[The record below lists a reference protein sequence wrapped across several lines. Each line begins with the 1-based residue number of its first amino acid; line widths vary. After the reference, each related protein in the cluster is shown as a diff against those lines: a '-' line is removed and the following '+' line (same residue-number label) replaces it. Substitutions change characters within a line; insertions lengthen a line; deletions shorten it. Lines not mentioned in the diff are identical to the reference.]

1 MTLITRDTTAGPL
14 LTPSGQSFDVA
25 QAIALR
31 RMAMSTSDQPAYL
44 LAPEITVLL
53 DHFQDLRKRMLFDF
67 LWNTGAR
74 INEALSVTP
83 REIVL
88 DAVKPFVI
96 LRTLKQR
103 NQTAGRR
110 GRPGKDSPVKRTV
123 PLLDPQF
130 ARRLRDHLATFNR
143 YVTRPVWE
151 ISDDT
156 ARNWLKEALQAATN
170 EGVLFSIASIT
181 PHTFRHSFA
190 MHLLYNRVHPKI
202 LQSFMGHRDYKST
215 EIYTRVF
222 ALDVAGQIGVRFG
235 MISDEARALL
245 QLLSSTRFPC

>member
-1 MTLITRDTTAGPL
+1 MSLIAYQPPASGAEAL
-14 LTPSGQSFDVA
+14 PSPYFDFA
-25 QAIALR
+25 QAVAMR
-31 RMAMSTSDQPAYL
+31 RMALNLSDQPAYL
-44 LAPEITVLL
+44 LAPEITLLL
-53 DHFQDLRKRMLFDF
+53 DNIADLRRRMLFDF

-74 INEALSVTP
+74 INEALAVTP
-83 REIVL
+83 KDIVL
-88 DAVKPFVI
+88 DAVKPFVV

-110 GRPGKDSPVKRTV
+110 GRPGKDMPVKRTL
-123 PLLDPQF
+123 PLLDPGF
-130 ARRLRDHLATFNR
+130 VRRLRDHLATFAR
-143 YVTRPVWE
+143 YVTKPVWE

-156 ARNWLKEALQAATN
+156 ARNWLKEALGNAQRAGMN
-170 EGVLFSIASIT
+170 FSIENIT

-222 ALDVAGQIGVRFG
+222 ALDVAGQLGVRFE
-235 MISDEARALL
+235 MTPEHAL
-245 QLLSSTRFPC
+245 QLLNPNR